1 MLLMVATIA
10 SRFYFSW
17 LAYDA
22 DEVGRTATWPP
33 KTRLTQDREN
43 PPACEF

>member
-1 MLLMVATIA
+1 MVAAIA
-10 SRFYFSW
+10 SRFSFSW

-22 DEVGRTATWPP
+22 DEVGPTATLPP
-33 KTRLTQDREN
+33 KARFTQDREN